1 MDRKITIVENEQNE
15 KIIKSFKLK
24 DTLSEDMFLKKGE
37 KYILKDNIRKQL
49 IKISDEFIDFLGLD
63 FFIHDIVLTGSIA
76 NYNWSSYSD
85 IDIHLIIDMDE
96 VTDDKFT
103 LELLKEFFNTKRTFW
118 NDKRNI
124 KIENYDVELYVQDT
138 NEDHVSSGVY
148 SILNNE
154 WVVEPKIH
162 DIKIDKKKI
171 IEKVEFY
178 QKAIDKIESDYKNDK
193 DVSKEVDKLIKKI
206 IKFRKSGL
214 EKGGDYSYENLTFKL
229 LRRNNYMGKL
239 MKIKNL
245 MIDKK
250 LSL

>member
-1 MDRKITIVENEQNE
+1 MDRRITIVENEQNE
-15 KIIKSFKLK
+15 KIIRSFKLK
-24 DTLSEDMFLKKGE
+24 DTLSENIFIKKGE
-37 KYILKDNIRKQL
+37 SYILKDSIRKKL
-49 IKISDEFIDFLGLD
+49 IKVSDEFIDFLGLD

-76 NYNWSSYSD
+76 NYNWSTYSD
-85 IDIHLIIDMDE
+85 IDIHIIIDMNE

-138 NEDHVSSGVY
+138 NENHVSSGVY

-154 WVVEPKIH
+154 WIVEPKIH
-162 DIKIDKKKI
+162 DIKIDNKKI
-171 IEKVEFY
+171 KEKADFY
-178 QKAIDKIESDYKNDK
+178 QKAIDKIESEFKNGK
-193 DVSKEVDKLIKKI
+193 DISKDADKLVKKI

-239 MKIKNL
+239 MKVKNL

-250 LSL
+250 LSS